1 MPRTKQISEKNT
13 KQEIMDAY
21 REIVSQVSIDTVD
34 LSTEDKKALESAN
47 KESVEK
53 ITNDL
58 SSLKLSLNKT
68 LTELTDRLTHEAER
82 LTTLRRAITIS
93 QKELDETE
101 KIKVQLGMLKRLLEL
116 HVQKENELAQE
127 IESKRKEWETEQ
139 AEYVA
144 TLKRERTRADEEY
157 AYARK
162 LEKKQDE
169 DERIQRRLT
178 WETELQKD
186 KEKLS
191 QEKRELEELRK
202 KTAQYPDEIDKVAR
216 DAASKAATETKKE
229 ADIKIQMLTQ
239 EHASQI
245 KLERLKIEQLES
257 LAKSQTTEIERL
269 KKELT
274 EATRQVKDIAV
285 AVIEGPKKEISQ
297 SNPQSTSSSK

>member
-1 MPRTKQISEKNT
+1 
-13 KQEIMDAY
+13 MDAY
-21 REIVSQVSIDTVD
+21 REIVSQMSIDTVD
-34 LSTEDKKALESAN
+34 LSPEDKKTLESAN

-68 LTELTDRLTHEAER
+68 LTELTERLTQEAER

-116 HVQKENELAQE
+116 HVQKENALAQE
-127 IESKRKEWETEQ
+127 IESKRKEWDREQ

-144 TLKRERTRADEEY
+144 TLKRERMRADEEY
-157 AYARK
+157 VYARK

-186 KEKLS
+186 KEKLV

-202 KTAQYPDEIDKVAR
+202 KTAQYPDEVDKVAG
-216 DAASKAATETKKE
+216 DAANKAATETKKE
-229 ADIKIQMLTQ
+229 ADIRIQMLTQ

-245 KLERLKIEQLES
+245 KLERLRIEQLES
-257 LAKSQTTEIERL
+257 LAKSQTTEIGRL
-269 KKELT
+269 KQELT

-285 AVIEGPKKEISQ
+285 AVIEGPKKDL
-297 SNPQSTSSSK
+297 PQTTPHATSPSK